1 MGRRSWLTE
10 LLNNQIL
17 PSIAQLSDLDEGRA
31 ECQQLAQS
39 LRDQWLEHGQT
50 DLKQQQSLMD
60 QTRRAIKDK
69 FGEDHFSLNA
79 IKFTTEEYTRLNDEK
94 QRSVAERNEDVK
106 SLENPDAIVA
116 EAVRLLD
123 SPEWAEVS
131 AGLAVL
137 TGRRS
142 SELLSTAQFEP
153 KSQWSVVF
161 YRGTQTQGGI
171 ENP

>member
-1 MGRRSWLTE
+1 MRVGLSVRNWLR
-10 LLNNQIL
+10 
-17 PSIAQLSDLDEGRA
+17 P
-31 ECQQLAQS
+31 CVH
-39 LRDQWLEHGQT
+39 QWIEHGHT

-69 FGEDHFSLNA
+69 FGQDHFSLNA

-131 AGLAVL
+131 AG
-137 TGRRS
+137 S
-142 SELLSTAQFEP
+142 
-153 KSQWSVVF
+153 
-161 YRGTQTQGGI
+161 GGADGS
-171 ENP
+171 